1 VVVDARLRTSQPH
14 IYAVGDVC
22 GPYQFTHMAEYQ
34 AGIVL
39 ASLLFRIPRR
49 VDYRVIPSV
58 TYTDPEAAQVGL
70 TEQEAQAQ
78 GLRYEVARF
87 PLNEIDRAI
96 TDGVGEGLLKI
107 LIVHG
112 RVAGAS
118 LVGAHAGELIHELA
132 LAMQVKAK
140 AGDISRLIHAYPTLS
155 QIHRRAVNAR
165 YAPRLYSGKARLLA
179 RLINRLLP

>member
-1 VVVDARLRTSQPH
+1 MRA
-14 IYAVGDVC
+14 
-22 GPYQFTHMAEYQ
+22 
-34 AGIVL
+34 IVL

-49 VDYRVIPSV
+49 VNYRVIPSV

-87 PLNEIDRAI
+87 PVNEIDRAI
-96 TDGVGEGLLKI
+96 TDGEEEGFLKL
-107 LIVHG
+107 LIVRG

-118 LVGAHAGELIHELA
+118 LVCAQAGELIHELA

-140 AGDISRLIHAYPTLS
+140 AGDIMGQAMRLVVFT
-155 QIHRRAVNAR
+155 
-165 YAPRLYSGKARLLA
+165 
-179 RLINRLLP
+179 